1 MRRNYI
7 SPEFIYNPVFGT
19 FNMKEQSTFFS
30 SKMIEIDE
38 ILELHNQGLIYYQ
51 NDKKEQLDFD
61 IEKSLSPIVY
71 SVADD
76 KNKNHQL
83 IIDDSQTD
91 FQRNNLTKYI
101 LTIDLKTI
109 LNNFLFATLKQYR
122 TFEGVRNNM
131 CYSNDVSYSI
141 KEYITKNITDR
152 YKFSKVELYLKY
164 IDLREQNVRRFSNT
178 WNSSDEISQVENQLK
193 KIETQTEYDFSSVRV
208 SFNQEKS
215 SQQYSFEYYFKLFW
229 EKV

>member
-30 SKMIEIDE
+30 SKMIEIDD

-51 NDKKEQLDFD
+51 NGNKEQLDFD

-101 LTIDLKTI
+101 LTIDLKTL

-164 IDLREQNVRRFSNT
+164 IDLREQNVRRFSNN

>member
-30 SKMIEIDE
+30 SKMIEIDD

-51 NDKKEQLDFD
+51 NGNKEQLDFD

-101 LTIDLKTI
+101 LTIDLKTL

-164 IDLREQNVRRFSNT
+164 IDLREQNIRRFSNT

>member
-7 SPEFIYNPVFGT
+7 SPEFIYTPVFGT
-19 FNMKEQSTFFS
+19 LNMKEQSSLFS
-30 SKMIEIDE
+30 SKMIEIEDM
-38 ILELHNQGLIYYQ
+38 LELHNQGLIYYQ
-51 NDKKEQLDFD
+51 NGNKEQLDFD

-76 KNKNHQL
+76 KKNNHQL
-83 IIDDSQTD
+83 VIDDSQNE
-91 FQRNNLTKYI
+91 FQKNNLAKYI

-109 LNNFLFATLKQYR
+109 LNNYLFATLKQYR
-122 TFEGVRNNM
+122 TFEGVRNKM

-141 KEYITKNITDR
+141 KEYVTKNVVDR
-152 YKFSKVELYLKY
+152 YKFSKVELYIKY

-178 WNSSDEISQVENQLK
+178 WNSSDEISQMEYKVK
-193 KIETQTEYDFSSVRV
+193 KIETQTEYDYSSVSV

>member
-30 SKMIEIDE
+30 SKMIEIDD

-51 NDKKEQLDFD
+51 NGNKEQLDFD

-101 LTIDLKTI
+101 LTIDLKTL